1 MAKTAKIRIGS
12 FSYTKVIETPNG
24 DKVEMGFVANQGEEV
39 ELSDADYEKGERLNA
54 FGEPP
59 KPAGTEE
66 EETSGGEFD
75 PAGAGVD
82 EIATHIEE
90 NNLTVEQTVALAEG
104 QDDETVERI
113 AEAEESLDSPRK
125 GVLDALE

>member
-1 MAKTAKIRIGS
+1 MPTAKIRIGS

-24 DKVEMGFVANQGEEV
+24 DKVEMGFVAKQGEEV

-59 KPAGTEE
+59 KPEGTEE
-66 EETSGGEFD
+66 AEEGGEFN
-75 PAGAGVD
+75 PAEAGVD
-82 EIATHIEE
+82 EIATYIEE
-90 NNLTVEQTVALAEG
+90 QNLTVEQTVALADG